1 MFRPAFDYLDSN
13 SDSEA
18 TIEEFK
24 ESWSF
29 DGHDDEFSAKYWPIF
44 DTDNSGTFNF
54 EENMYFYTAFLD
66 GAARLMI
73 KVRKLTC

>member
-1 MFRPAFDYLDSN
+1 MGYAF
-13 SDSEA
+13 
-18 TIEEFK
+18 EENGPFY
-24 ESWSF
+24 
-29 DGHDDEFSAKYWPIF
+29 GHFDEFSAKYWPIF

-66 GAARLMI
+66 GAARLFI